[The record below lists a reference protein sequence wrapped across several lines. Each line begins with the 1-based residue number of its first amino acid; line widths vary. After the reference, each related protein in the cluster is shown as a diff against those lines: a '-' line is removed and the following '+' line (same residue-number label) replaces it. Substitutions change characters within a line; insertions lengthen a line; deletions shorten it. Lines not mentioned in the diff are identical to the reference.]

1 MIIGVSGMNAT
12 DNPGPGIP
20 VARSLREAKVAKRII
35 GLSYD
40 AHDPGNYMDFVIDAA
55 YRLPYP
61 TKGWSALNDSL
72 QRIQNENAI
81 NAIIPCLD
89 VELPLYIKHQ
99 DSLQQLGI
107 KTFLPTEQQFAL
119 RSKEKLIKLCQEIEV
134 SYPHTILV
142 NSLDELASLGKEQVE
157 WPMFVKGRFYKAYLA
172 YTPETAA
179 QKFIEI
185 SNEWGVPILLQEPIS
200 GVEINLVG
208 LGDGEGELCGIVAI
222 KKLMTTSLGKIWT
235 GVTIEHPE
243 LISIAQRF
251 VKHTKWRGP
260 FELECIQ
267 NGPEISLIEINP
279 RFPAWV
285 YFATAVGINL
295 PARLIDL
302 MKGNDCDRNSN
313 YPVGK
318 YFVRYTSEIVTDMEK
333 YFKLASSI

>member
-1 MIIGVSGMNAT
+1 MIIGISGMNAT

-20 VARSLREAKVAKRII
+20 VARSLRDAKIATKII

-40 AHDPGNYMDFVIDAA
+40 AHDPGNYMDSVIDKA

-61 TKGWSALNDSL
+61 TKGWNALSDSL
-72 QRIQNENAI
+72 QRIQAENAI
-81 NAIIPCLD
+81 DILIPCLD
-89 VELPLYIKHQ
+89 VELPLYIKYQ
-99 DSLQQLGI
+99 ESLKQLGI
-107 KTFLPTEQQFAL
+107 KTFLPTEQQFSL
-119 RSKEKLIKLCQEIEV
+119 RSKEKLIKLCKEIDIN
-134 SYPHTILV
+134 YPATILV
-142 NSLDELASLGKEQVE
+142 NSLEELADLAKSQME
-157 WPMFVKGRFYKAYLA
+157 WPVFVKGRFYKAYLS
-172 YTPETAA
+172 YTYESAV
-179 QKFIEI
+179 QKFMEI
-185 SNEWGVPILLQEPIS
+185 SNEWGVPILLQQPTP

-208 LGDGEGELCGIVAI
+208 LGDGEGGLCGVVAI

-243 LISIAQRF
+243 LIALANRFAQ
-251 VKHTKWRGP
+251 HTKWRGP

-267 NGPEISLIEINP
+267 NGPEITMIEINP

-295 PARLIDL
+295 PERLINLLNGLDA
-302 MKGNDCDRNSN
+302 DRRTD

-333 YFKLASSI
+333 YFKLASST